1 MKSVNPEAVRAII
14 AEGDEN
20 AKAEDQ
26 TVFETTQLTVE
37 EFAYLQDLSGS
48 PGTFTMAALTLGLSG
63 AKGLYDTAGNP
74 VQFKRD
80 ESKRAIVGKKKPFLE
95 PCLSYIPPRERD
107 RLAALIYKGVGL
119 EEAEAKN
126 L

>member
-1 MKSVNPEAVRAII
+1 MKSVNPEAVRPII

-63 AKGLYDTAGNP
+63 AKGLFDAAGNP

-80 ESKRAIVGKKKPFLE
+80 ESKRPIVGKKKQFLE
-95 PCLSYIPPRERD
+95 PCLS
-107 RLAALIYKGVGL
+107 
-119 EEAEAKN
+119 
-126 L
+126 